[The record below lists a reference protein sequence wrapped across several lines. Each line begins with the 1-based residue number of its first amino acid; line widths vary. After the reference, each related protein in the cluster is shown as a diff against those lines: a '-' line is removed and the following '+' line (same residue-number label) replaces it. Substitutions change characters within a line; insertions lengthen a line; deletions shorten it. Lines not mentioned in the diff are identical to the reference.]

1 MCVALADR
9 AGLCVFLITANAEP
23 VDRKGRD
30 GVSPLVCGLMLLMV
44 LMIVLLLM
52 IVVVLLIVVCSIV
65 LVLPVQ

>member
-1 MCVALADR
+1 MLCVALADR

-30 GVSPLVCGLMLLMV
+30 GVSPLVCGVMLLMV
-44 LMIVLLLM
+44 LLIVVLLM
-52 IVVVLLIVVCSIV
+52 IGVCSIV